1 MIFIIFSFFINA
13 EYFDGKIEYFSDKQQ
28 ANSIKPQSLESQK
41 QKKFEWKTYLDER
54 NDEFFK
60 EGDYIPP
67 APFLEAM
74 RNPSRQNILLFEK
87 WNEKKNFLLN
97 RFNQKRAE
105 VLGKSPLPTEEVKTQ
120 DFSLIKEFNF
130 VFYFDSMCSSCKG
143 MFEVVNS
150 LVASDVFIEAVR
162 LDDSENQVLGLSI
175 PWSTTTKEERK
186 HLNIT
191 AVPLL
196 MAYKKGSRDAYKIV
210 GKKSVL
216 EISEILK
223 NIK

>member
-13 EYFDGKIEYFSDKQQ
+13 EYFDGKIEYFSENQQ
-28 ANSIKPQSLESQK
+28 AKLSKPKSSQGEK
-41 QKKFEWKTYLDER
+41 QKKFEWKTYLDEK

-105 VLGKSPLPTEEVKTQ
+105 VLGKNPLLTEEVKNQ
-120 DFSLIKEFNF
+120 DLSLIKEFNF

-143 MFEVVNS
+143 MFEVINN

-162 LDDSENQVLGLSI
+162 LDESENQVLGLSI
-175 PWSTTTKEERK
+175 PWSKATRNELK

-191 AVPLL
+191 AVPML
-196 MAYKKGSRDAYKIV
+196 MAYKKGSNDAYKIV

-216 EISEILK
+216 EITEILQK
-223 NIK
+223 IK